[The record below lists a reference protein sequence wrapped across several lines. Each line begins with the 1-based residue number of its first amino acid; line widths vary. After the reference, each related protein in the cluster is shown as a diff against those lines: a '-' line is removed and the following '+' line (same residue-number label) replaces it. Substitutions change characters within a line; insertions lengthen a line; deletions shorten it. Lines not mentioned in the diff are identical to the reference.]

1 MSATDAGAQWSMAR
15 TSSRSSRTL
24 FALLAAAHLLKA
36 FWSLEQGLVVA
47 LIQNLAVCAA
57 LALFAAGF
65 HLAPRRSLPYR
76 LVGFTVIVAV
86 LAVAVD
92 ILTAIAPDG

>member
-1 MSATDAGAQWSMAR
+1 MSATSAGTQLLAAR
-15 TSSRSSRTL
+15 ANSRSSRTL

-36 FWSLEQGLVVA
+36 FWSLEHVLVA
-47 LIQNLAVCAA
+47 ELIQNLSSCVA

-65 HLAPRRSLPYR
+65 HLAPRKSMPYR

-86 LAVAVD
+86 IAIGVE
-92 ILTAIAPDG
+92 ILTAIQ